1 MSRPRPIPGDARNV
15 LPTMTPSESATHYGV
30 SLDTIRRW
38 QQALGV
44 QCQRLTTERRAE
56 IARRI
61 VRKPPAPRPAT
72 HDEPWHPDL
81 FRAAM
86 QAFNRAFGG
95 RHP

>member
-1 MSRPRPIPGDARNV
+1 MSRHKPIPADARER
-15 LPTMTPSESATHYGV
+15 LPTMTPGEAAKHYGQSFDV
-30 SLDTIRRW
+30 IRRW

-44 QCQRLTTERRAE
+44 QCRPVTTEMRAE
-56 IARRI
+56 IARNA
-61 VRKPPAPRPAT
+61 VRKPSAPRLNT

-95 RHP
+95 